1 MIQGKYPSL
10 EINHSAKMQLSTAMK
25 ELGYESKEVHHSA
38 QYYAIPLAA

>member
-1 MIQGKYPSL
+1 
-10 EINHSAKMQLSTAMK
+10 MQLSTAMK